1 MKGMK
6 GCDVGQHGVGAHI
19 GGGALN
25 SRPLPMKHL
34 VICILSLAALI
45 RHSMYPLYKYKYK
58 YMFKYTRHL
67 MRTVVPRL
75 RRAQWQKGES
85 LLANARIDAFC
96 HEGCNAAHIRT
107 VSFSQWDSHQPH
119 PHPPP
124 RPSPCSSPCSPPRPS
139 PRPSPCS
146 SPCPPPCSS
155 PHPSPCSSP
164 RPSPCSPP
172 SPPPS
177 SKPTPQCSS
186 PFSHPPH
193 PCLYLHPV

>member
-1 MKGMK
+1 MK

-45 RHSMYPLYKYKYK
+45 RHSMYPLYKYKYM
-58 YMFKYTRHL
+58 YKYTRHL

-124 RPSPCSSPCSPPRPS
+124 RPSPCPS
-139 PRPSPCS
+139 
-146 SPCPPPCSS
+146 
-155 PHPSPCSSP
+155 
-164 RPSPCSPP
+164 P

-177 SKPTPQCSS
+177 SEPTPQCGS

>member
-1 MKGMK
+1 
-6 GCDVGQHGVGAHI
+6 
-19 GGGALN
+19 
-25 SRPLPMKHL
+25 MKHL

-58 YMFKYTRHL
+58 YKYKYTYTYTYKYTSKYTRHL

-124 RPSPCSSPCSPPRPS
+124 C
-139 PRPSPCS
+139 
-146 SPCPPPCSS
+146 
-155 PHPSPCSSP
+155 
-164 RPSPCSPP
+164 PSPCSPP

-177 SKPTPQCSS
+177 SEPTPQCSS
-186 PFSHPPH
+186 PFSRILLILVFISTLCKSVRLKLLFHGGVPRVADNAQML
-193 PCLYLHPV
+193 PCPSLSPFDENNFTNPRWPSSMNP